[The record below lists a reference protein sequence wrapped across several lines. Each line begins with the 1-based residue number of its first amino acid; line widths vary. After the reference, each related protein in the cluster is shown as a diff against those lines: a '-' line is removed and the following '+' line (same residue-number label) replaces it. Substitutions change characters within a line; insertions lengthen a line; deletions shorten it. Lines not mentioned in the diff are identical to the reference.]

1 MQSNRT
7 YALSGLLTKS
17 LGGRRLRAW
26 LVIAGVAACSTLVIT
41 IASAYRNVRSA
52 FSDYTGHPSVDLWV
66 APEGSDN
73 LIRTSFG
80 SYVRLADAAAIRTIP
95 GVSRAD
101 PIQVGFLPVKPL
113 GSTGSEKRL
122 TMLSIGYRP
131 PDGLGGAPAYAVG
144 RAPQALDEIAL
155 DRSAAFRLGVHVGD
169 SVDFNGYP
177 ALVVGLTKGTNILA
191 SQFLFADFEAVAT
204 GATKVGDLPV
214 RHLRGAAFVLVKLVP
229 GADRDVVIR
238 SIEER
243 FPQLRAYTRAQF
255 VAAQRELSD
264 GFVPLLA
271 LATLIAFGAAALLV
285 GLLIVSVVDERRG
298 DIAVLLALGAGAG
311 AVGRGVLAQAAVLSL
326 TGTAIGAALSY
337 ALYLALDVGLP
348 TIPLRMAPA
357 DVVTTAFLFIA
368 TGLSGAIAPV
378 LRLKAVD
385 PLEAF
390 RP

>member
-1 MQSNRT
+1 
-7 YALSGLLTKS
+7 
-17 LGGRRLRAW
+17 
-26 LVIAGVAACSTLVIT
+26 
-41 IASAYRNVRSA
+41 
-52 FSDYTGHPSVDLWV
+52 
-66 APEGSDN
+66 
-73 LIRTSFG
+73 
-80 SYVRLADAAAIRTIP
+80 
-95 GVSRAD
+95 
-101 PIQVGFLPVKPL
+101 
-113 GSTGSEKRL
+113 
-122 TMLSIGYRP
+122 MLSIGYRP